1 MIDKAFAKD
10 DAAKEALV
18 ETAHFLG
25 LGISNLTKGLSPEA
39 VILAGDI
46 ARAWP
51 LIADELRSTLAV
63 NTICSDLVSAPVFAS
78 TLGEDTRLM
87 GALSLVLAR
96 KFASVVPA

>member
-1 MIDKAFAKD
+1 MSEGFI
-10 DAAKEALV
+10 
-18 ETAHFLG
+18 
-25 LGISNLTKGLSPEA
+25 
-39 VILAGDI
+39 
-46 ARAWP
+46 
-51 LIADELRSTLAV
+51 DELRNTLAA